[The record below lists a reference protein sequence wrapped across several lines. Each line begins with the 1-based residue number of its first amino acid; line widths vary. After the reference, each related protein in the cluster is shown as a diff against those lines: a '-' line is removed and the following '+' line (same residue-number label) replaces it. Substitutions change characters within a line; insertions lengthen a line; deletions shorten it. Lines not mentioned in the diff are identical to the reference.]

1 MGGANTQQLQPNSNS
16 LRPDGT
22 VKGSGFLGGMKRLD
36 DPSSVS
42 SEISIGVDWGSG
54 EKLIPTMVPTLDSNE
69 INYLL
74 STPED
79 KIFESNPELGKKIEQ
94 KAVRFAKEREQQ
106 GLPYFAQKNESPNQ
120 KQNNI
125 MGGAN
130 TQTPQPSQVEDSYNP
145 AVSSKEEKAYA
156 RLERQG
162 MSGSGDESLASYVA
176 MGKDIYGDLRSK
188 AASLISPN
196 SFGRDA
202 KKVDPASVIKKE
214 DNAAKKPMSSYDA
227 IDAGL
232 R

>member
-94 KAVRFAKEREQQ
+94 KAVRFAREREQQ
-106 GLPYFAQKNESPNQ
+106 GLPYFAQENESPKQ
-120 KQNNI
+120 KQNNT
-125 MGGAN
+125 MGGSNSQALKN
-130 TQTPQPSQVEDSYNP
+130 YKKYAMQEAQPDRGEGMSQETAD
-145 AVSSKEEKAYA
+145 AYA
-156 RLERQG
+156 PFDNQT
-162 MSGSGDESLASYVA
+162 SN
-176 MGKDIYGDLRSK
+176 
-188 AASLISPN
+188 PN
-196 SFGRDA
+196 YNRDA

>member
-16 LRPDGT
+16 IRPDGT
-22 VKGSGFLGGMKRLD
+22 MKGSGFLGGMKRLD

-94 KAVRFAKEREQQ
+94 KAVRFAKERESQ
-106 GLPYFAQKNESPNQ
+106 GLPFFAQENESPKQ
-120 KQNNI
+120 QNNI
-125 MGGAN
+125 MGGSNSQALKN
-130 TQTPQPSQVEDSYNP
+130 YKKYAMQEAQPDRGEGMSQETAD
-145 AVSSKEEKAYA
+145 AYA
-156 RLERQG
+156 KF
-162 MSGSGDESLASYVA
+162 DNKAST
-176 MGKDIYGDLRSK
+176 
-188 AASLISPN
+188 PN
-196 SFGRDA
+196 AFGRDA

-214 DNAAKKPMSSYDA
+214 DVNLIKKPMSSYDA